1 MADNDSLL
9 DVFVNVQPH
18 PDSVNALNA
27 HLRQVVD
34 DATRAFSQ
42 LGVQANAIAQR
53 AEFVRNGG
61 RGGGGGR
68 PSGPSTEEQ
77 QAQQAQQQ
85 FASLRRQLSQ
95 DIANLRTQLNGLS
108 AKGLITEL
116 NAAQVAIRSIG
127 EQVVNLD
134 AVGVGGRQAQ
144 LEIEQRTEQLLEMRR
159 VLEGIQERAAIGV
172 SPDGS
177 GIERSIVSAKDE
189 ARLLQQELRV
199 AKAELAESTIRPAD
213 FAENLEQAHI
223 ALQQIL
229 LELNQIDDADFGNV
243 NIERYLERLGS
254 VRSTLQETR
263 ANTKVVVDLEKAGR
277 DEVNE
282 ALLLQKRQLIEIRQL
297 ERSTGAVSAEA
308 KRDIASLRAEIER
321 ANLEMARSRAEI
333 TQNGESWEN
342 YRTSVDQVT
351 AAQQRLI
358 GKFNNIQTAGGVSFN
373 TLGNNMYQLG
383 QAFEDAAIGYQ
394 LNGIAGAVRGAS
406 NNVSFLLNNL
416 SQVPSVQKAIAT
428 QFGIMNKTAAVLLPT
443 TAAFASVI
451 AITVLP
457 KMFEWLA
464 SLDDIEYELDD
475 LSDRF
480 QRDFSDL
487 DVEVKISLD
496 ERQFRRDVARLETVR
511 EILEAINKL
520 QDESEDIFFN
530 VRSNIDEL
538 QQGRTSRIF
547 RNQFNDFSRQLSEQV
562 KELETTRDRV
572 QQAVRVGR
580 PPATVG
586 GFAVPSGQIN
596 FERQQAALGDLESTI
611 GQFKNIQALISGIT
625 SNIAELQEKSS
636 RGVLDSS
643 QLIQTR
649 DLLARLSESITSG
662 AEKLTKADGSSL
674 EGATETIGQLQR
686 EIEDLIV
693 PAQQFESIVGE
704 QLQAALDAT
713 IRKTEQLAAKQ
724 QLFRQ
729 QIAGT
734 SNEYDVLLF
743 DLSELSKTY
752 EDLIRN
758 TVKFAQ
764 DQNRSQQEIIAVKN
778 AIEAQA
784 QQAIENQLLTGQLDL
799 IEKIRSAEEKLAQ
812 LRQRKESGESRR
824 TSLERFTS
832 QLQEAAL
839 SIGGVGIDKN
849 TQALKD
855 ATEELEKLRN
865 ALNKTNEVQE
875 ILNSGGGSMQIQEI
889 ALMQPIQ
896 RQTSAMI
903 ASGLG
908 GQIGGILGAIQLAQP
923 TVNLAQARGRFEDDQ
938 LRASEWRESFESALR
953 NVLRTESVTI
963 DETRQRSS
971 QQPKIQAIGP

>member
-1 MADNDSLL
+1 LQKEL
-9 DVFVNVQPH
+9 Q
-18 PDSVNALNA
+18 
-27 HLRQVVD
+27 
-34 DATRAFSQ
+34 
-42 LGVQANAIAQR
+42 I
-53 AEFVRNGG
+53 
-61 RGGGGGR
+61 
-68 PSGPSTEEQ
+68 
-77 QAQQAQQQ
+77 
-85 FASLRRQLSQ
+85 
-95 DIANLRTQLNGLS
+95 
-108 AKGLITEL
+108 AKGELREAEAPNLVNDLNRADVELKQILFDLSEL
-116 NAAQVAIRSIG
+116 NSAAQGPVFMQGFLDRINQVQSEITTTRGLTQEAIQNELLGRDKVADALDHQARLQIR
-127 EQVVNLD
+127 
-134 AVGVGGRQAQ
+134 
-144 LEIEQRTEQLLEMRR
+144 
-159 VLEGIQERAAIGV
+159 IQE
-172 SPDGS
+172 
-177 GIERSIVSAKDE
+177 
-189 ARLLQQELRV
+189 
-199 AKAELAESTIRPAD
+199 
-213 FAENLEQAHI
+213 
-223 ALQQIL
+223 
-229 LELNQIDDADFGNV
+229 
-243 NIERYLERLGS
+243 
-254 VRSTLQETR
+254 
-263 ANTKVVVDLEKAGR
+263 
-277 DEVNE
+277 
-282 ALLLQKRQLIEIRQL
+282 L
-297 ERSTGAVSAEA
+297 ERSSGAIPAQQKQEIARLKAAIAEA
-308 KRDIASLRAEIER
+308 NYELRIQQSEINGTQQSWFNYLLAINNVTNAQE
-321 ANLEMARSRAEI
+321 NLVNEF
-333 TQNGESWEN
+333 QN
-342 YRTSVDQVT
+342 
-351 AAQQRLI
+351 I
-358 GKFNNIQTAGGVSFN
+358 KTAGGVSFN

-416 SQVPSVQKAIAT
+416 SQVPSVQKFIAT
-428 QFGIMNKTAAVLLPT
+428 QFGIMNKTAALLLPT

-475 LSDRF
+475 LSERF

-496 ERQFRRDVARLETVR
+496 ERQFRRDIDRLESVR

-520 QDESEDIFFN
+520 QEESDDIFFN

-547 RNQFNDFSRQLSEQV
+547 RNQFNEFSQQLSEQV
-562 KELETTRDRV
+562 RELEITRDRV
-572 QQAVRVGR
+572 QQAVSVGR

-596 FERQQAALGDLESTI
+596 FERQRAALGDLESQI

-625 SNIAELQEKSS
+625 FNIAELQEKSS

-649 DLLARLSESITSG
+649 DLLARLAESITSG
-662 AEKLTKADGSSL
+662 AEKLTNADGASL
-674 EGATETIGQLQR
+674 EGATKTIDQLQK
-686 EIEDLIV
+686 EIEDLIA

-764 DQNRSQQEIIAVKN
+764 EQNRSEQEIRAVKD

-784 QQAIENQLLTGQLDL
+784 QQAIENELLTAQLEL
-799 IEKIRSAEEKLAQ
+799 IEKIRSAEEKLEQ
-812 LRQRKESGESRR
+812 LRQRKDSGKSRR
-824 TSLERFTS
+824 TSLEQFTS

-849 TQALKD
+849 TRALQD
-855 ATEELEKLRN
+855 TTEELEKLRN
-865 ALNKTNEVQE
+865 ALDKTNQVQGM
-875 ILNSGGGSMQIQEI
+875 INGGGGIQFSDITQGSWNEAAGSFVNWLWKKIAPGQQSDQAADLSSQIQEI
-889 ALMQPIQ
+889 ALMQPVQ
-896 RQTSAMI
+896 RQASAML

-908 GQIGGILGAIQLAQP
+908 GQIGGILGVLQLAQP
-923 TVNLAQARGRFEDDQ
+923 GLNLAQARGRFEEDQ
-938 LRASEWRESFESALR
+938 LRASEWKESFESALR
-953 NVLRTESVTI
+953 SVLRTESITV
-963 DETRQRSS
+963 DETRKGSS
-971 QQPKIQAIGP
+971 QQPKPQAIGP